1 MRGTERVNLDTATKE
16 HTAPDEDDEGTR
28 RRTRHKALRQ
38 RGAMGCTALCHVP
51 SSVLYVLSMLG
62 PGLSAGL
69 TVLCAVLTKMPFFTT
84 TAPKG
89 PPCWRVTPA
98 IAELAAAP
106 INAASAL
113 ATSIS
118 FAASA
123 IVIKER
129 SLQVAHRISKGALL
143 SF

>member
-1 MRGTERVNLDTATKE
+1 MHGAVPRAK
-16 HTAPDEDDEGTR
+16 
-28 RRTRHKALRQ
+28 LR
-38 RGAMGCTALCHVP
+38 ALCA
-51 SSVLYVLSMLG
+51 LYAGAWTLC
-62 PGLSAGL
+62 GL

-143 SF
+143 RSEQEN